1 MIKII
6 KNIKNKKNGD
16 SRMIPEVQGLRC
28 IAILMII
35 YFHLPLILT
44 SKYLEFHQ
52 KISRNFILSTG
63 VGLLFVLAG
72 FFLMKSLSKMEK
84 YNIPKIVDN
93 SIPQNSN
100 NLKIKIEILFEF
112 ILKKFKRLAPASYF
126 WVIVSLLL
134 CLITKNEEFW
144 LSRELMLKK
153 FFATIIWL
161 RNFEVAFVP
170 THLGYHWAVSLE
182 FQVFIVFSIFY
193 FIIGKNKTIFLSI
206 FICIIMMFFRPAINS
221 QYWLFRFDPI
231 LWGTIVYY
239 LFEKIDKNFLNTKF
253 KSKKYGFL

>member
-63 VGLLFVLAG
+63 VELLFVLSG

-161 RNFEVAFVP
+161 RNFEVAFV
-170 THLGYHWAVSLE
+170 LLWYNK
-182 FQVFIVFSIFY
+182 IV
-193 FIIGKNKTIFLSI
+193 TI
-206 FICIIMMFFRPAINS
+206 
-221 QYWLFRFDPI
+221 
-231 LWGTIVYY
+231 T
-239 LFEKIDKNFLNTKF
+239 
-253 KSKKYGFL
+253 SK